1 MAKNTVRWG
10 ADVGCQSKVKPLE
23 LRNDLAEHGLKGK
36 RAQGELGI
44 SRQMTRR
51 DAKADAQDG
60 LPVSEAITQD
70 QWSER
75 EQMIAER
82 AEEVRR
88 GLGTWMSTTAAYVR
102 NYIADYTPID
112 IHPDQLREAIKS
124 EENEYR
130 HYETDDTIDAKESHS
145 AAIIELQQFRARH
158 GDRIGDRTPDIK
170 KNVEQ
175 AIAILVF
182 IMILEGGFNA
192 LLFKDAQANGLMGGM
207 LIAFAV
213 SAVNVCMGVI
223 AGFFG
228 LRFAFNH
235 ANIGWRIFGGVVAT
249 LFILGGLMLNFFIA
263 HFRDAVETGLVAANA
278 AGTMGDFS
286 LFSISPSAVFKS
298 MFPNI
303 FALDSFIA
311 LGLLFM
317 GLTVFGLAI
326 YEGYDRISDRYP
338 GYGRVWRKERK
349 AYERRQAVRNAVR
362 DDLSDYFTNCRLWF
376 ETQLSRH
383 VAAKREIEKAMNLL
397 DSRRDFAIAI
407 ASRAADQERS
417 LKVAYRQAH
426 RRTRNANRDRLGE
439 QAACPVYFDEIVTPQ
454 LPAFDLA
461 KEREQAQAA
470 MKGIDNNITAL
481 NITREWLEQH
491 IQQVQQGLSSI
502 EKKVVEEIGKVRE
515 AKEAK
520 AGKSGGSHVPVD
532 QARRA

>member
-10 ADVGCQSKVKPLE
+10 ADVGCQTKVKPLE
-23 LRNDLAEHGLKGK
+23 LPNDLADHGLKGK
-36 RAQGELGI
+36 RAKGELGI
-44 SRQMTRR
+44 SRHMTRK

-88 GLGTWMSTTAAYVR
+88 GLGTWMSTASASVR

-112 IHPDQLREAIKS
+112 IHHDQLREAIKS

-130 HYETDDTIDAKESHS
+130 HYETDDTADAKETHS

-192 LLFKDAQANGLMGGM
+192 LLFKDAQANGLIGGM
-207 LIAFAV
+207 MIAFGV
-213 SAVNVCMGVI
+213 SAVNVCLGVI

-228 LRFAFNH
+228 LRYALNSP
-235 ANIGWRIFGGVVAT
+235 NIVKRVIGGTVAT
-249 LFILGGLMLNFFIA
+249 VCIAAGILLNFFVA
-263 HFRDAVETGLVAANA
+263 HFRDAVETGLHSTDAE
-278 AGTMGDFS
+278 AGLGTFS
-286 LFSISPSAVFKS
+286 LFSISPSEVFVS
-298 MFPNI
+298 MFPNV
-303 FALDSFIA
+303 FSLDSFIA

-362 DDLSDYFTNCRLWF
+362 DDLSDYFTSCRQWF
-376 ETQLSRH
+376 ETQQSRH

-397 DSRRDFAIAI
+397 DARRDFAIAI

-426 RRTRNANRDRLGE
+426 RRARNANRDRLGD
-439 QAACPVYFDEIVTPQ
+439 QAACPAYFDEIVTPQ
-454 LPAFDLA
+454 LPSYDLA

-470 MKGIDNNITAL
+470 MKTIDNNITAL
-481 NITREWLEQH
+481 NICREWLEQH

-515 AKEAK
+515 AKQSK
-520 AGKSGGSHVPVD
+520 GDTHVPVD

>member
-1 MAKNTVRWG
+1 MAKKTVRWG
-10 ADVGCQSKVKPLE
+10 ADVGCQTKVKPLE
-23 LRNDLAEHGLKGK
+23 LSGGLSEHGLKGK
-36 RAQGELGI
+36 RAKGELGI
-44 SRQMTRR
+44 SRQMTRK
-51 DAKADAQDG
+51 DAKSDAQDG
-60 LPVSEAITQD
+60 LPVSEALTQD

-88 GLGTWMSTTAAYVR
+88 GLGTWMSTASATVR

-130 HYETDDTIDAKESHS
+130 HYETDDTIEAKESHT

-192 LLFKDAQANGLMGGM
+192 LLFKDAQANGLIGGM
-207 LIAFAV
+207 MIAFGV
-213 SAVNVCMGVI
+213 SAVNVCVGVV

-228 LRFAFNH
+228 LRYAFNH
-235 ANIGWRIFGGVVAT
+235 AHIGWKIFGGAVASVC
-249 LFILGGLMLNFFIA
+249 IVAGLLLNFFIA
-263 HFRDAVETGLVAANA
+263 HFRDAVESGLIAADTTGEL
-278 AGTMGDFS
+278 GGFS
-286 LFSISPSAVFKS
+286 LFSISPTAVVGS

-349 AYERRQAVRNAVR
+349 AYERRQTVRNAVR
-362 DDLSDYFTNCRLWF
+362 DDLSDYFTQCRQWF
-376 ETQLSRH
+376 ETQQSRH
-383 VAAKREIEKAMNLL
+383 ISAKREIEKAMNLL
-397 DSRRDFAIAI
+397 DARRDFAIAI

-426 RRTRNANRDRLGE
+426 RRARNANRDRLGE
-439 QAACPVYFDEIVTPQ
+439 QAACPAYFDEIVTPQ
-454 LPAFDLA
+454 LPSYDMV

-470 MKGIDNNITAL
+470 IKAIDNNMTAL
-481 NITREWLEQH
+481 NICREWLEQH
-491 IQQVQQGLSSI
+491 IQHVQQGLSSI
-502 EKKVVEEIGKVRE
+502 EKKVVEEIGMVRE
-515 AKEAK
+515 AKQVK
-520 AGKSGGSHVPVD
+520 GSTHVPVD